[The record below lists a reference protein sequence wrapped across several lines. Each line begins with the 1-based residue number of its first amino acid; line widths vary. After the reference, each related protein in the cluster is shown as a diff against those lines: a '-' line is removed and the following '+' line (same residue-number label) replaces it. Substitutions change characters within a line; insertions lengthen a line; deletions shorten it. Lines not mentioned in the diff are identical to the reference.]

1 MKMEKME
8 MRTSKP
14 YKTMKSILKI
24 KTNSFLETYKK
35 NLFSEAMWKVEVEG
49 FPPFYMD
56 GSSAGEVKMALKK
69 KLKKPKEIKS
79 IERIQK
85 TDWKKNVL
93 GRISGKDGKDDKD
106 DEETNESENQV
117 KRWIKEET
125 LTDDLL
131 VDAIKNVMKERIK
144 NG

>member
-1 MKMEKME
+1 

-24 KTNSFLETYKK
+24 KTDSFLETYKK

-69 KLKKPKEIKS
+69 KLKRPKEIKS

-85 TDWKKNVL
+85 TDWKKNVMD
-93 GRISGKDGKDDKD
+93 RISGKEIPVD
-106 DEETNESENQV
+106 ESEVQV
-117 KRWIKEET
+117 KQWIKEET

-131 VDAIKNVMKERIK
+131 VDAIKNVMRERIK

>member
-1 MKMEKME
+1 ME

-69 KLKKPKEIKS
+69 KLKRPKEIKS

-85 TDWKKNVL
+85 TDWKKDVL
-93 GRISGKDGKDDKD
+93 GRISGKDK
-106 DEETNESENQV
+106 EEPVDESEVQV
-117 KRWIKEET
+117 KQWIKEDS

-131 VDAIKNVMKERIK
+131 IDAIKNVMKERIK

>member
-1 MKMEKME
+1 ME

-24 KTNSFLETYKK
+24 KTNSFLDTYKK

-85 TDWKKNVL
+85 TDWKKNVMD
-93 GRISGKDGKDDKD
+93 RISGKEI
-106 DEETNESENQV
+106 DESDNQV
-117 KRWIKEET
+117 KQWIKEET
-125 LTDDLL
+125 FTDDLL

>member
-1 MKMEKME
+1 

-24 KTNSFLETYKK
+24 KTDSFLETYKK

-85 TDWKKNVL
+85 TDWKKNVMD
-93 GRISGKDGKDDKD
+93 RISGKEIPVD
-106 DEETNESENQV
+106 ESEVQV
-117 KRWIKEET
+117 KQWIKEET

-131 VDAIKNVMKERIK
+131 VDAIKNVMKERVK

>member
-1 MKMEKME
+1 

-24 KTNSFLETYKK
+24 KTDSFLETYKK

-93 GRISGKDGKDDKD
+93 DRISGKEIPVD
-106 DEETNESENQV
+106 ESEVQV
-117 KRWIKEET
+117 KQWIKEDS

-131 VDAIKNVMKERIK
+131 IDAIKNVMKERIK

>member
-1 MKMEKME
+1 MKWEMTKME

-24 KTNSFLETYKK
+24 KTNSFIDTYKK
-35 NLFSEAMWKVEVEG
+35 NLFSESMWKVEVEG
-49 FPPFYMD
+49 FPPFYID

-93 GRISGKDGKDDKD
+93 DRISGKEIPV
-106 DEETNESENQV
+106 DEDQHI
-117 KRWIKEET
+117 KKWIKEET

-131 VDAIKNVMKERIK
+131 VDAIKNVMEERIK

>member
-1 MKMEKME
+1 ME

-24 KTNSFLETYKK
+24 KTNSFLDTYKK

-85 TDWKKNVL
+85 TDWKKNVMD
-93 GRISGKDGKDDKD
+93 RISGKEIPV
-106 DEETNESENQV
+106 DEDQQI
-117 KRWIKEET
+117 KQWIKEET

>member
-1 MKMEKME
+1 MTKME

-14 YKTMKSILKI
+14 YKTMKSILKV
-24 KTNSFLETYKK
+24 KTQSFLDTYKK

-56 GSSAGEVKMALKK
+56 GNSAGEVKMVLKK
-69 KLKKPKEIKS
+69 KIRKPKEIKS
-79 IERIQK
+79 IERVQK
-85 TDWKKNVL
+85 SDWRKNVMD
-93 GRISGKDGKDDKD
+93 RIAGKEID
-106 DEETNESENQV
+106 ESEEQV
-117 KRWIKEET
+117 KQWIEEDS

-131 VDAIKNVMKERIK
+131 IDAIKNVMKERIK

>member
-1 MKMEKME
+1 MKEMTKME

-24 KTNSFLETYKK
+24 KTNSFLDTYKK

-85 TDWKKNVL
+85 TDWKKNVMD
-93 GRISGKDGKDDKD
+93 RISGKEIPV
-106 DEETNESENQV
+106 DEDQQI
-117 KRWIKEET
+117 KQWIKEET

>member
-1 MKMEKME
+1 M

-85 TDWKKNVL
+85 TDWKKNVMD
-93 GRISGKDGKDDKD
+93 RISGKEIPVD
-106 DEETNESENQV
+106 ESEVQV
-117 KRWIKEET
+117 KQWIKEET

-131 VDAIKNVMKERIK
+131 VDAIKNVMKERVK

>member
-1 MKMEKME
+1 

-14 YKTMKSILKI
+14 YKTMKSILKV
-24 KTNSFLETYKK
+24 KTQSFLDTYKK

-56 GSSAGEVKMALKK
+56 GNSAGEVKMVLKK
-69 KLKKPKEIKS
+69 KIRKPKEIKS
-79 IERIQK
+79 IERVQK
-85 TDWKKNVL
+85 SDWRKNVMD
-93 GRISGKDGKDDKD
+93 RIAGKEID
-106 DEETNESENQV
+106 ESEEQV
-117 KRWIKEET
+117 KQWIKEDS

>member
-1 MKMEKME
+1 ME
-8 MRTSKP
+8 MKTSKP
-14 YKTMKSILKI
+14 YKTMKSILKV
-24 KTNSFLETYKK
+24 KTQSFLDTYKK

-56 GSSAGEVKMALKK
+56 ASSAGEVKMALKK
-69 KLKKPKEIKS
+69 KLKKPKEIIS

-85 TDWKKNVL
+85 TDWKKNVMD
-93 GRISGKDGKDDKD
+93 RIAGKEID
-106 DEETNESENQV
+106 ESEEQI
-117 KRWIKEET
+117 KQWIKEDS

-144 NG
+144 NGWHRK